1 MENSA
6 ENLSLGGNVWNLAE
20 VDERQIELLCQRRGL
35 SVQMAKLLLLRHIA
49 ENDIDCFLN
58 PKL

>member
-35 SVQMAKLLLLRHIA
+35 SVQMAKLLLLR
-49 ENDIDCFLN
+49 
-58 PKL
+58 K